1 MVDVL
6 LADDHT
12 MVRSSLRQ
20 VLEASGEVRVVNEAA
35 TADEVLARCEAGG
48 FDLALLD
55 LHMPGP
61 GGVVLLELLRE
72 RHPGLRM
79 LVLSMHN
86 DAQVIDRALRA
97 GAQGYVTKEADLGV
111 LLEALRAVAAGHSYI
126 DPGVR
131 ASVDRLTARAGGR
144 GAASAATGG
153 QEALHE
159 LLSNRERQVLALIA
173 RGHRLGDI
181 ADLLRVSA
189 KTVSTH
195 KMRLMDKL
203 GVSNNAD
210 LLKYVAFHGIG
221 EGA

>member
-1 MVDVL
+1 MIDVL

-12 MVRSSLRQ
+12 MVRTSLRQ
-20 VLEASGEVRVVNEAA
+20 VLEASGAVRVVNEAA
-35 TADEVLARCEAGG
+35 TADEVLARCETGG

-86 DAQVIDRALRA
+86 DAQVIDRALKA
-97 GAQGYVTKEADLGV
+97 GALGYVTKEADLGV
-111 LLEALRAVAAGHSYI
+111 LLEALRAVAAGRSYI

-131 ASVDRLTARAGGR
+131 ASVDRLSARAGAR
-144 GAASAATGG
+144 GGSTGEG
-153 QEALHE
+153 PEALHD
-159 LLSNRERQVLALIA
+159 LLSNRERQVLTLIA
-173 RGHRLGDI
+173 QGHRLGDI

-203 GVSNNAD
+203 GVGNNAD

-221 EGA
+221 ETA